1 VVNTDGC
8 NIYFKKQLKWP
19 GSLHDI
25 KNGQREINKMKYQ
38 VIDRKD
44 TIIIR
49 ISGDTRNNEA
59 LLVKRLLL
67 PYFQKIGIM
76 VIIDLKHLKKFEPG
90 ILVGILNGI
99 RKEVALLKGELKL
112 CSLQSEI
119 DYYLK
124 ENRLDRVFQVY
135 KNEQAAIMCLRREPF

>member
-1 VVNTDGC
+1 
-8 NIYFKKQLKWP
+8 
-19 GSLHDI
+19 
-25 KNGQREINKMKYQ
+25 MKFQ

-124 ENRLDRVFQVY
+124 ENRLDRVFQVH
-135 KNEQAAIMCLRREPF
+135 KDEQAAITCRRRSRFEGQ